1 MIRKS
6 FIVFHFLFI
15 LWGLSVSGQKPED
28 LLTNWSDKSPV
39 EKVYLHLDKDNYIA
53 GETVWFKSYL
63 YSDFYPDTISTT
75 LYVEL
80 LNGSSVP
87 ISVKILP
94 VVYGNTKGQFE
105 LPDTLA
111 TGYYFIRAYSLT
123 MLNHSDEF
131 LFKQTIYV
139 SGSKQKTVP
148 VPVTGAMKVE
158 FFPESGTFVA
168 GLPNT
173 IAFKITDLY
182 GSPVNTT
189 GTVLSEAGD
198 SVAELSCYHDGMGMF
213 DFKPSGTVK
222 YYVLLNNDVSRTK
235 YYLPPVSSTGMVFR
249 LIPNAQGRYF
259 EIYQQPGNVSLKPDY
274 LIGQMQH
281 RVVFKM
287 KLNGEKN
294 DLNGFISTKELKSG
308 ILQVTV
314 FNKDDMPLAERL
326 SFIDN
331 KEYLQSAELITD
343 TLNFLERGFNHYT
356 LSFPDTVG
364 GSFSVAI
371 TDPDYSL
378 EIAKKE
384 NIISSLL
391 LTADLKGYIHN
402 PFYYFS
408 AAVDSATYAA
418 DILMMTHGWRRFKW
432 TELAGISSRPLSYK
446 DAGFITISGKVNIRD
461 TKKPLTQKELFV
473 LLFPFEDSLNSSMQF
488 MGTDAEGRFRMDS
501 LVFFGKTRFFVS
513 DMLGKKSKWLDI
525 HPDMDSIRIVSS
537 LSALDAQQFLWTKN
551 TRPGYD
557 FSKLNYDY
565 ESILKANGEMLEG
578 VTFKVKKK
586 SAVQELEERY
596 ASGLFSGLTEKTI
609 DLVNTTEKIY
619 QNNIFDYIHG
629 RVAGIKVEKNGLN
642 YQLFY
647 RQRFSLT
654 GGPIPMQIFLNEILT
669 DARLVA
675 TIPANQ
681 VSMIKVYSSFV
692 GAEGNGNGGVL
703 AIYTKKGA
711 DLTNALSTSADIF
724 QCKGYSIMKEFYSP
738 DYAIVSPIH
747 STQSQQDN
755 RITLYWQPDIIIDG
769 ADIKFPIRFYNND
782 RTKKFRIIVEG
793 MTSEGKM
800 LFIEKT
806 IAPAT
811 KGF

>member
-1 MIRKS
+1 
-6 FIVFHFLFI
+6 
-15 LWGLSVSGQKPED
+15 
-28 LLTNWSDKSPV
+28 
-39 EKVYLHLDKDNYIA
+39 
-53 GETVWFKSYL
+53 
-63 YSDFYPDTISTT
+63 
-75 LYVEL
+75 
-80 LNGSSVP
+80 
-87 ISVKILP
+87 
-94 VVYGNTKGQFE
+94 
-105 LPDTLA
+105 
-111 TGYYFIRAYSLT
+111 
-123 MLNHSDEF
+123 
-131 LFKQTIYV
+131 
-139 SGSKQKTVP
+139 
-148 VPVTGAMKVE
+148 
-158 FFPESGTFVA
+158 
-168 GLPNT
+168 
-173 IAFKITDLY
+173 
-182 GSPVNTT
+182 
-189 GTVLSEAGD
+189 
-198 SVAELSCYHDGMGMF
+198 
-213 DFKPSGTVK
+213 
-222 YYVLLNNDVSRTK
+222 
-235 YYLPPVSSTGMVFR
+235 
-249 LIPNAQGRYF
+249 
-259 EIYQQPGNVSLKPDY
+259 
-274 LIGQMQH
+274 
-281 RVVFKM
+281 
-287 KLNGEKN
+287 
-294 DLNGFISTKELKSG
+294 
-308 ILQVTV
+308 
-314 FNKDDMPLAERL
+314 
-326 SFIDN
+326 
-331 KEYLQSAELITD
+331 
-343 TLNFLERGFNHYT
+343 
-356 LSFPDTVG
+356 
-364 GSFSVAI
+364 
-371 TDPDYSL
+371 
-378 EIAKKE
+378 
-384 NIISSLL
+384 
-391 LTADLKGYIHN
+391 
-402 PFYYFS
+402 
-408 AAVDSATYAA
+408 
-418 DILMMTHGWRRFKW
+418 
-432 TELAGISSRPLSYK
+432 
-446 DAGFITISGKVNIRD
+446 
-461 TKKPLTQKELFV
+461 
-473 LLFPFEDSLNSSMQF
+473 MQF

-619 QNNIFDYIHG
+619 QNNIFDYIQG

-654 GGPIPMQIFLNEILT
+654 GGPIPMQIFLNEMLT

-724 QCKGYSIMKEFYSP
+724 QYKGYSIMKEFYSP

-769 ADIKFPIRFYNND
+769 ADIKFPIKFYNND